1 MFNLF
6 LLKMMVFNVHL
17 MSLMVGLTIEMVLI
31 QQRVFIDGN
40 SMLQLEETPANGEAC
55 HNDGYHAHQLN

>member
-1 MFNLF
+1 
-6 LLKMMVFNVHL
+6 MVFNVHL

-40 SMLQLEETPANGEAC
+40 SMLQLEETPANSESC